1 MKIFAVLAVLI
12 IGLYAAQTSLL
23 TYLDYNGVSANLMLA
38 VVVSTAFLR
47 GHFIGVAMG
56 FCVGLLQDLTTGDFF
71 GCTTFAY
78 MTIGLIFGKLSE
90 RFVKDQF
97 LVPILATP
105 VAAVIYFFMMM
116 TFILMLGY
124 PIDVAAAI
132 EKILVPLI
140 FYQIIFAL
148 PIHKIAYDFD
158 KLVTRFFS

>member
-105 VAAVIYFFMMM
+105 VATVIYFFMMM

-124 PIDVAAAI
+124 PIDVAASI

>member
-1 MKIFAVLAVLI
+1 MKVFVALAVLI
-12 IGLYAAQTSLL
+12 LGLYAAQTSLL

-47 GHFIGVAMG
+47 GIYIAVAMG
-56 FCVGLLQDLTTGDFF
+56 LCVGLLQDFTTGDFF
-71 GCTTFAY
+71 GCTTFTY

-97 LVPILATP
+97 IVPILATP
-105 VAAVIYFFMMM
+105 VATVIYFFMMM
-116 TFILMLGY
+116 LFILMLGY
-124 PIDVAAAI
+124 PINVAAAI
-132 EKILVPLI
+132 EKILIPLF

>member
-1 MKIFAVLAVLI
+1 VKIFVALAVLI

-38 VVVSTAFLR
+38 IVVSTAFLR

-56 FCVGLLQDLTTGDFF
+56 LCTGLLQDLTTGDFF

-105 VAAVIYFFMMM
+105 VAAVIYFFIMM

-124 PIDVAAAI
+124 PIDVAASI

>member
-1 MKIFAVLAVLI
+1 MKIFVALAVLI

-38 VVVSTAFLR
+38 IVVSTAFLR

-56 FCVGLLQDLTTGDFF
+56 LCTGLLQDLTTGDFF

-105 VAAVIYFFMMM
+105 VAAVIYFFIMM

-124 PIDVAAAI
+124 PIDVAASI

>member
-1 MKIFAVLAVLI
+1 MLAVLI

-105 VAAVIYFFMMM
+105 VATVIYFFMMM

-124 PIDVAAAI
+124 PIDVAASI

>member
-38 VVVSTAFLR
+38 IVVSTAFLR